1 MKSGSS
7 VNYNEFKVPALFN
20 CGCKCYR
27 GDVTAR
33 IDSLMDSC
41 LLESEGDTEDDEETD
56 GTHTHAAISHTF
68 TSSFAASH
76 V

>member
-1 MKSGSS
+1 
-7 VNYNEFKVPALFN
+7 
-20 CGCKCYR
+20 
-27 GDVTAR
+27 
-33 IDSLMDSC
+33 MDSC